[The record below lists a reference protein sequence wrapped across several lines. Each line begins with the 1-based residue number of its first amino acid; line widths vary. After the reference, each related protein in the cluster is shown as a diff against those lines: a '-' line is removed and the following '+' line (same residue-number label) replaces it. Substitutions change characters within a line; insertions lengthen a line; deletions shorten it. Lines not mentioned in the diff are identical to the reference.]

1 MNMTTTPNPYALAP
15 QEAHNLPT
23 WRAAFAE
30 RTAELMAKLAL
41 IAYQSDPTKLATEL
55 AQGGF
60 ELLGTYDEGVTQ
72 GYLARTPDFAVLA
85 FRGSDSY
92 ADWRTNLASGAVPLK
107 TSLGGVRVHE
117 GFKRAYDLIGQAVRV
132 DLDGKIPQGLGIY
145 ITGHSFGAAIAQIAS
160 AALERDNLA
169 ACYTFG
175 APRVGD
181 LAFDS
186 LVSCPHYRIV
196 NGWDLVSTMPPPFLT
211 PFRHNGDPRLM
222 TDRGKPIMRRDRNP
236 FIKLGQTL
244 LGLAY
249 LVLGNQRLFKDH
261 KLESYLRSIEAVR
274 ELRGKDRVGGLL
286 ERPWI

>member
-1 MNMTTTPNPYALAP
+1 MSILPISFALTP
-15 QEAHNLPT
+15 QEAQKVPT
-23 WRAAFAE
+23 LRAAFAE

-41 IAYQSDPTKLATEL
+41 IAYQSDPTILAKEL

-60 ELLGTYDEGVTQ
+60 ELLATYDIGVSQ

-85 FRGSDSY
+85 FRGSDTY
-92 ADWRTNLASGAVPLK
+92 ADWRTNLNSRSVPLN
-107 TSLGGVRVHE
+107 TSLGRVRVHE
-117 GFKRAYDLIGQAVRV
+117 GFKHAYDYIGEAVRA
-132 DLDGKIPQGLGIY
+132 DLNAKIPETVAIY

-186 LVSCPHYRIV
+186 LVLCPHYRMV
-196 NGWDLVSTMPPPFLT
+196 NGWDLVSTLPPPFFT

-222 TDRGKPIMRRDRNP
+222 TDAGRPIMRRDRNP
-236 FIKLGQTL
+236 LVKFIQTMV
-244 LGLAY
+244 GLAY
-249 LVLGNQRLFKDH
+249 LLFGNQRLFKDH

-274 ELRGKDRVGGLL
+274 VLRGKDRVGGIL
-286 ERPWI
+286 ERPWV

>member
-1 MNMTTTPNPYALAP
+1 MISASLPYALTP
-15 QEAHNLPT
+15 TEAQKVPT
-23 WRAAFAE
+23 WRAAFSE

-41 IAYQSDPTKLATEL
+41 LSYQPDRDILTQAL

-60 ELLGTYDEGVTQ
+60 ELLATYDVEVSQ
-72 GYLARTPDFAVLA
+72 GYLARTPDFAVLV
-85 FRGSDSY
+85 FRGSDSF
-92 ADWRTNLASGAVPLK
+92 ADWRTNLASRAVPLT
-107 TSLGGVRVHE
+107 TSLGRVLVHK
-117 GFKRAYDLIGQAVRV
+117 GFKGAYDLIGDAVQA
-132 DLDGKIPQGLGIY
+132 DINTMIPNGLGIY
-145 ITGHSFGAAIAQIAS
+145 VTGHSFGAAIAQIAS
-160 AALERDNLA
+160 AALERDTLA

-181 LAFDS
+181 MAFDS
-186 LVSCPHYRIV
+186 LVLCPHYRIV

-222 TDRGKPIMRRDRNP
+222 TDVGKPIMRRDRNP
-236 FIKLGQTL
+236 LIKLGQTL
-244 LGLAY
+244 VGLAY
-249 LVLGNQRLFKDH
+249 LLLGNPRLFKDH

>member
-1 MNMTTTPNPYALAP
+1 MISKPNPYALAP

-41 IAYQSDPTKLATEL
+41 IAYQSDPTKLAQDL

-60 ELLGTYDEGVTQ
+60 ELLATYDVGVSQ

-85 FRGSDSY
+85 FRGSDTY

-107 TSLGGVRVHE
+107 TSLGRVRVHE
-117 GFKRAYDLIGQAVRV
+117 GFKRAYDLIGEAVRA
-132 DLDGKIPQGLGIY
+132 DLDAKIPEGLGIY

-186 LVSCPHYRIV
+186 LVLCPHYRIV

-222 TDRGKPIMRRDRNP
+222 TNVGRPIMRRDRNP
-236 FIKLGQTL
+236 IIKLGQTL
-244 LGLAY
+244 IGLAY
-249 LVLGNQRLFKDH
+249 LLFGNQRLFKDH
-261 KLESYLRSIEAVR
+261 KLESYLLSIEAVR

-286 ERPWI
+286 ERPWV